1 MNNVQEN
8 KSVKSVILNI
18 LREAGNYVSV
28 KRIGYYLL
36 IPAFLLCFIA
46 PFVHRAGFGGT
57 DYFNQTAFLIPLIG
71 SIISLLLSTFKY
83 TARYG
88 ALATFVTSFVSLLSF
103 VASAYLHL
111 GSAFFDG
118 VAGSLFGIFKQM
130 GFNFSFCLVA
140 YVVSML
146 LSIAATFLPAPFSK
160 ELEA

>member
-8 KSVKSVILNI
+8 KSIISNVFSKAS
-18 LREAGNYVSV
+18 NYVSV

-36 IPAFLLCFIA
+36 IPAFLLCFVA

-57 DYFNQTAFLIPLIG
+57 DYFNWTTFLIPVIG
-71 SIISLLLSTFKY
+71 SLISLLSSTFKY

-88 ALATFVTSFVSLLSF
+88 SLVTFVTAFASLLSF
-103 VASAYLHL
+103 VSSAYLHL

-118 VAGSLFGIFKQM
+118 VAGNLFGIFKQM

-140 YVVSML
+140 YAISVL
-146 LSIAATFLPAPFSK
+146 LSAVAMFLPAPFSK